1 MSLAITAQT
10 IENSDYNSNN
20 HIINRKRTNNKTQ
33 KRIPTSFDEI
43 DHSKVQNVLN
53 SIYKNLG
60 DDTDNNLGDYKPR
73 ATSAPV
79 NASYTPINPLAPPA
93 SMRQKQEQQQG
104 SKEGMSN
111 YDYNADD
118 VNNYSNKF
126 VPQPVQNDSMDLQD
140 LQDVYMNNDQVKRY
154 FKNLVPNFQPTAQQ
168 QSSSQSSSQ
177 NSSQSLPQYKQSQS
191 HYNTNTN
198 INTSDTNQVLIDKLN
213 YMINLLEE
221 QQDERTNNVT
231 EEVILYS
238 FLGVFIIFVVD
249 GFARVTRYTR

>member
-1 MSLAITAQT
+1 MSSLAITAQT
-10 IENSDYNSNN
+10 IENSDYNSDNN
-20 HIINRKRTNNKTQ
+20 IINRKRQPNNKTQ
-33 KRIPTSFDEI
+33 KRIPTSFNDI
-43 DHSKVQNVLN
+43 DHSKVQSVLN
-53 SIYKNLG
+53 SIHKNLS
-60 DDTDNNLGDYKPR
+60 DDIDNNLGDYKPR
-73 ATSAPV
+73 SNSSPV
-79 NASYTPINPLAPPA
+79 NSSYTPINPLAPPA
-93 SMRQKQEQQQG
+93 SMRQKQEQNQG
-104 SKEGMSN
+104 QKEGMSN

-140 LQDVYMNNDQVKRY
+140 LQGVYMNNEQVKRY
-154 FKNLVPNFQPTAQQ
+154 YKNLGPDFQ
-168 QSSSQSSSQ
+168 SQTNSIINKTDP
-177 NSSQSLPQYKQSQS
+177 NSSNNSTNKYDRQM
-191 HYNTNTN
+191 NTNMSGTN
-198 INTSDTNQVLIDKLN
+198 DVLIEKLN

>member
-1 MSLAITAQT
+1 MSLAMTAQS
-10 IENSDYNSNN
+10 IENTDNNSNN

-93 SMRQKQEQQQG
+93 SMRQKQEQEMKQG

-126 VPQPVQNDSMDLQD
+126 VPQPVQNDNMDLQD

-168 QSSSQSSSQ
+168 QNSSQS
-177 NSSQSLPQYKQSQS
+177 SSQSLPQYKQS

-198 INTSDTNQVLIDKLN
+198 INTNTSDTNQVLIDKLN

>member
-1 MSLAITAQT
+1 MTAQS
-10 IENSDYNSNN
+10 IENTDNNSNN
-20 HIINRKRTNNKTQ
+20 HIISRKRTNNKTQ

-60 DDTDNNLGDYKPR
+60 DDTDNNLGDYKQR

-93 SMRQKQEQQQG
+93 SMRQKQEQSQG

-168 QSSSQSSSQ
+168 QSSSQSSPQS
-177 NSSQSLPQYKQSQS
+177 SSQSSSQYKQAQS

-198 INTSDTNQVLIDKLN
+198 INTSDTNQVLLDKLT